1 MKKFFVFFAALF
13 LIFSAPTIPVVSAQT
28 SVPASAPVSSVPAS
42 APMPAAM
49 VPSAIDRIGVVAAA
63 GGKVELTTFGQT
75 GRTAQSG
82 QPIFMGDEVK
92 TDAAGHLQILLLDE
106 TVFTIGPNSTITLD
120 KFVYDPKSHN
130 GEIRASITQGVFRY
144 VSGKIAAKNPDSVK
158 VKLPS
163 ASLGFRGTIVGGSVG
178 ANGQGLAALLGPGKN
193 NDAGV
198 RNGSFT
204 IDGAGGDHQD
214 VNRTGFGVE
223 VGANGGLS
231 GVFQLSD
238 TQINGLTQGLGGG
251 QQGGGQGGGGGQQG
265 GSGNSGVGLGG
276 HTDMGALSG
285 ENKVIAGDNVTLVS
299 GLDNISSSMNDV
311 SIVGAQNA
319 ANNSAGAVPNGTT
332 TYEQLQAASGSGHYA
347 NNGTYSGGGSIT
359 VQGNIIF
366 GPSGS
371 IGGGNSYISI
381 SQSTRFDSTS
391 IAGGSGTS
399 FAGRSGPATDLSWH
413 ETSAGGTFDF
423 TVALSNSSGVVAQN
437 AVVNVTYTNTGGG
450 TYPTSGSGTVTATLS
465 PGPV

>member
-1 MKKFFVFFAALF
+1 
-13 LIFSAPTIPVVSAQT
+13 
-28 SVPASAPVSSVPAS
+28 
-42 APMPAAM
+42 MPAAM

-178 ANGQGLAALLGPGKN
+178 ANGQGLAALLGPGRN

-251 QQGGGQGGGGGQQG
+251 QQGGG
-265 GSGNSGVGLGG
+265 NSGVGLGG

-319 ANNSAGAVPNGTT
+319 ASSSAGGAVPNGTT
-332 TYEQLQAASGSGHYA
+332 TYEQLQSASGSGHYS
-347 NNGTYSGGGSIT
+347 NSGTYSGGGT
-359 VQGNIIF
+359 LYVQGNIVF

-399 FAGRSGPATDLSWH
+399 FAGQSGPATNLSWH
-413 ETSAGGTFDF
+413 ETTTGGNFDF
-423 TVALSNSSGVVAQN
+423 TVALSNSGGVVAQN
-437 AVVNVTYTNTGGG
+437 AVVNVTYTNTGGA
-450 TYPTSGSGTVTATLS
+450 TYPTSGNGTVTATLS